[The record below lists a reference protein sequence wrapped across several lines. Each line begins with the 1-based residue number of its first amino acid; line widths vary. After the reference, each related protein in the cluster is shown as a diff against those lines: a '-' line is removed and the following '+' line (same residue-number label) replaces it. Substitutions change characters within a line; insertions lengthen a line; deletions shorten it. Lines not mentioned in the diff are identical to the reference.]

1 MNPKERLDD
10 AVEAAEEAFWAAV
23 AQRFPEIT
31 TGDLPP
37 DVVIPLHLEN
47 EKAICHWLGGN
58 SGIFPSFPDDYV
70 NEHYCNECGEIK
82 VPAGVKL
89 CKDCEREGLSREMGI
104 D

>member
-1 MNPKERLDD
+1 MTPKER
-10 AVEAAEEAFWAAV
+10 VEAACDAAEEAFWAKIAES
-23 AQRFPEIT
+23 FPEIR

-47 EKAICHWLGGN
+47 IQAICCWLGGN
-58 SGIFPSFPDDYV
+58 SDIFPSFPDDYV

-82 VPAGVKL
+82 VPAGVKM
-89 CKDCEREGLSREMGI
+89 CKDCIREENNLEMGV